1 MRRKVFT
8 HSMTRKR
15 QRWQP
20 FQAAAVKDLER
31 RKVFTH
37 AMTRKRQRWQPPQA
51 AAAGRRQRRRRAHE
65 KNQRKCVMSGVEGA
79 LSRRTPRPQ
88 AAAARA
94 AAGHGGPPNEL
105 KTQCST
111 CVRLARPAQR
121 VRGRPQAAA
130 ARRPRQRWP
139 PPQSGHPAAG
149 RPHVAA
155 AGRPQAVAA
164 GRPQGGRRRTATA
177 GQPQAATAG
186 RHRPPP

>member
-20 FQAAAVKDLER
+20 FQAAAGGDLER

-37 AMTRKRQRWQPPQA
+37 AMTRKRQRWQPPRA

-79 LSRRTPRPQ
+79 LSTRTPRP
-88 AAAARA
+88 
-94 AAGHGGPPNEL
+94 
-105 KTQCST
+105 
-111 CVRLARPAQR
+111 
-121 VRGRPQAAA
+121 
-130 ARRPRQRWP
+130 RWP
-139 PPQSGHPAAG
+139 PPQGGHPAAG

-177 GQPQAATAG
+177 GRPQAATAG
-186 RHRPPP
+186 RPQAAAVRAAAGRAWATRTACLLPRGETEKARRVWGNETRSGRTG